1 MKIEQL
7 MSLSGENAAILDE
20 LYESY
25 SKDPNSVTNDWA
37 ELFRE
42 LESSNG
48 SVMYKRSDNGNGHH
62 TSAFRSSDDSNQTL
76 NYESSEHKKDS
87 SLADFGLVNLLNA
100 YRRQGH
106 LAAKLDPLGI
116 TQPDRS
122 FIDSKLAAIQSAD
135 LDKEVDSGVTNLGRS
150 KLKNIIDWFEKTYC
164 GSIGSEHYYLVNDE
178 EREWLQSKMEPV
190 ANSEPIPKGV
200 ALRLYE
206 KLFQADY
213 FENFLAKKFVGKKR
227 FSLEGGESTI
237 PMLDTIIEEAG
248 KHQMDGIVIGMAHR
262 GRLNVLVNT
271 IRKPAGLIFA
281 EFEEKFNP
289 STLDYGDVKY
299 HLGYSNKVMTMA
311 GKEIHLSLAFNPSHL
326 EAVDPV
332 IAGSVRARQ
341 TLSSDMDRSKW
352 MPIAIHGDAAFAGQ
366 GVVAETL
373 NLMNLD
379 GYTIGGTFHIV
390 INNQIGFTT
399 LPSESRSTI
408 YATDLAKGFQIPIF
422 HVNGDDPEAVYR
434 TVKLC
439 MEYRQRYKKDVIIDL
454 ICYRR
459 LGHNETDEPAFTQP
473 IMYEIIR
480 KHKKTVDLYEQ
491 ALLKRGDIT
500 QDEIDFIKDGSK
512 EGLELSFTK
521 AKELETAMQADTM
534 QGIWSKFSKEPL
546 DSETATTLLK
556 QQLDGIGTAL
566 TTYPQGFV
574 PHKGVQKV
582 IETRAKMAAG
592 EIPMDW
598 GFAESLSFGSIL
610 ENGFSIRLAGQ
621 DAQRGTFSHR
631 HAVIADTVTGSKYTP
646 LNHISSNQAKIE
658 VINSSLS
665 EFSCLGFEYGYSLAD
680 PNSLIIWEAQFG
692 DFANNAQVIFDQFLT
707 SSEYKWHRLSGLVV
721 LLPHG
726 YEGQG
731 PEHSSAR
738 LERFLQLCAGDNIQ
752 VCNCTSSAQ
761 YFHLLRRQILRSFRK
776 PLIIMSPKSLLR
788 HPDAGS
794 SLSDI
799 TTGAFR
805 KIVYDFEMKK
815 PDKIKKVLF
824 CSGKV
829 CYDLQRGMTE
839 AKRDDVAIVRVE
851 QLYPFPE
858 KELRE
863 AIALF
868 SNAKS
873 YVWVQEEPKNQGSW
887 HFIRDRLENLIL
899 DNLRLGYAGRKE
911 SPSPAAGHL
920 KIHNKE
926 QLELVA
932 EALA

>member
-1 MKIEQL
+1 MKIEHL
-7 MSLSGENAAILDE
+7 MSLSGENAVVLEE
-20 LYESY
+20 LYENYKSDPSSV
-25 SKDPNSVTNDWA
+25 SKDWNDF
-37 ELFRE
+37 FRE
-42 LESSNG
+42 LESGNG
-48 SVMYKRSDNGNGHH
+48 SHTSNNGNGHGNL
-62 TSAFRSSDDSNQTL
+62 SVEYA
-76 NYESSEHKKDS
+76 SSEHKADS
-87 SLADFGLVNLLNA
+87 SLADFGIINLLNA

-116 TQPDRS
+116 NKPNRE
-122 FIDSKLAAIQSAD
+122 FIDLKIRALKQSD
-135 LDKEVDSGVTNLGRS
+135 LDKEVDSGVPNLGRAKVS
-150 KLKNIIDWFEKTYC
+150 EIIDWFEKTYC
-164 GSIGSEHYYLVNDE
+164 GSIGSEHYYLVDDA
-178 EREWLQSKMEPV
+178 EREWLQGKMEPL
-190 ANSEPIPKGV
+190 ANSEPIDKGT
-200 ALRLYE
+200 ALRLFE

-213 FENFLAKKFVGKKR
+213 FENFLAKKYVGKKR

-237 PMLDTIIEEAG
+237 TLLDTVIEEAG
-248 KHQMDGIVIGMAHR
+248 KHSMDGLVLGMAHR
-262 GRLNVLVNT
+262 GRLNVLVNI

-299 HLGYSNKVMTMA
+299 HLGYSNKIMTRA
-311 GKEIHLSLAFNPSHL
+311 GKEVHISLAFNPSHL

-341 TLSSDMDRSKW
+341 SLSNDQDRSKW

-399 LPSESRSTI
+399 LPNESRSTL

-439 MEYRQRYKKDVIIDL
+439 MEYRQKFKKDVIIDL

-459 LGHNETDEPAFTQP
+459 LGHNETDEPSFTQP
-473 IMYEIIR
+473 QMYEIIR
-480 KHKKTVDLYEQ
+480 KHPKTVDLYEKR
-491 ALLKRGDIT
+491 LLLRGDIS
-500 QDEIDFIKDGSK
+500 QEELDFIKNGSK
-512 EGLELSFTK
+512 DGLEDSFNK
-521 AKELETAMQADTM
+521 AKEQETAMQVDTM
-534 QGIWSKFSKEPL
+534 QGVWSKYSKEPL
-546 DSETATTLLK
+546 DSDTATKLLNK
-556 QQLDGIGTAL
+556 QLEGISKAITN
-566 TTYPQGFV
+566 YPKDFV

-582 IETRAKMAAG
+582 FETRTKMASG

-598 GFAESLSFGSIL
+598 GFAEALSFGSIL
-610 ENGFSIRLAGQ
+610 ENGFPIRLAGQ

-631 HAVIADTVTGSKYTP
+631 HAVIADTLTGGKYTP
-646 LNHISSNQAKIE
+646 LNHISTKQAKIE

-665 EFSCLGFEYGYSLAD
+665 EFSCLGFEYGFSLAD
-680 PNSLIIWEAQFG
+680 PNSLVIWEAQFG
-692 DFANNAQVIFDQFLT
+692 DFANNAQVMFDQFLT
-707 SSEYKWHRLSGLVV
+707 SSEFKWHRLSGLVV

-752 VCNCTSSAQ
+752 VANCTTAAQ

-776 PLIIMSPKSLLR
+776 PLIIMSPKSMLR
-788 HPDAGS
+788 LPDAS
-794 SLSDI
+794 SNISEI
-799 TTGAFR
+799 TSGAFK
-805 KIVYDFEMKK
+805 KIIYDVEAIK
-815 PDKIKKVLF
+815 PAKIQKLVF

-829 CYDLQRGMTE
+829 YYDLKKGLE
-839 AKRDDVAIVRVE
+839 ESKNDSIAIIRVE
-851 QLYPFPE
+851 QLYPFPD
-858 KELRE
+858 KEIKE
-863 AIALF
+863 AIGIF

-873 YVWVQEEPKNQGSW
+873 FVWAQEEPKNQGSW
-887 HFIRDRLENLIL
+887 HFLQDRLESLLPN
-899 DNLRLGYAGRKE
+899 NSRLGYAGRKE
-911 SPSPAAGHL
+911 SASPAAGHL

-926 QLELVA
+926 QADLVK
-932 EALA
+932 EALS

>member
-7 MSLSGENAAILDE
+7 TSLSGENAGVLEE
-20 LYESY
+20 LYASY
-25 SKDPNSVTNDWA
+25 KQDPNSVSADWIDFFK
-37 ELFRE
+37 EVD
-42 LESSNG
+42 SSSGSVQVNG
-48 SVMYKRSDNGNGHH
+48 SL
-62 TSAFRSSDDSNQTL
+62 SSP
-76 NYESSEHKKDS
+76 NYESTEHRRDS
-87 SLADFGLVNLLNA
+87 SLADFGLLNLMNA

-116 TQPDRS
+116 TKPNRE
-122 FIDSKLAAIQSAD
+122 FIDLKIKALKQED
-135 LDKEVDSGVTNLGRS
+135 LDKEVDSGVPNLGKT
-150 KLKNIIDWFEKTYC
+150 KLKNVIDWFEKTYC
-164 GSIGSEHYYLVNDE
+164 GSIGSEHYYLMNDE

-190 ANSEPIPKGV
+190 ANSEPIDKKT

-213 FENFLAKKFVGKKR
+213 FENFLAKKYVGKKR

-237 PMLDTIIEEAG
+237 PLLDTVVEEAG
-248 KHQMDGIVIGMAHR
+248 KFNMDGIVIGMAHR

-289 STLDYGDVKY
+289 SSLDYGDVKY
-299 HLGYSNKVMTMA
+299 HLGYSNKIMTHY

-341 TLSSDMDRSKW
+341 NIVKDTDRSKW

-399 LPSESRSTI
+399 QPSESRSTI

-459 LGHNETDEPAFTQP
+459 LGHNETDEPSFTQP
-473 IMYEIIR
+473 MMYEVIR
-480 KHKKTVDLYEQ
+480 NHPKTVDIYEK
-491 ALLKRGDIT
+491 ALLKREDIT
-500 QDEIDFIKDGSK
+500 QEDIDFIKNGSIQ
-512 EGLELSFTK
+512 GLEDSFNR
-521 AKELETAMQADTM
+521 AKETDQAMVVDTM
-534 QGIWSKFSKEPL
+534 QGRWSKYTGEPL
-546 DSETATTLLK
+546 DSDTATILLSK
-556 QQLDGIGTAL
+556 QLDGISKAITS
-566 TTYPQGFV
+566 YPEGFV
-574 PHKGVQKV
+574 PHRGVQRV
-582 IETRAKMAAG
+582 IDSRMKMATG

-598 GFAESLSFGSIL
+598 GFAEALSFGSIL
-610 ENGFSIRLAGQ
+610 ENGFPIRLAGQ

-631 HAVIADTVTGSKYTP
+631 HAVIVDTKTDKSYTP
-646 LNHISSNQAKIE
+646 LNYISDKQAKLE

-665 EFSCLGFEYGYSLAD
+665 EFSCLGFEYGFSLAD
-680 PNSLIIWEAQFG
+680 PNTLVIWEAQFG
-692 DFANNAQVIFDQFLT
+692 DFANNAQVMFDQFLT
-707 SSEYKWHRLSGLVV
+707 SSEFKWHRHSGLVV

-738 LERFLQLCAGDNIQ
+738 LERFLQTCAADNIQ
-752 VCNCTSSAQ
+752 VSNCTTAGQ
-761 YFHLLRRQILRSFRK
+761 YFHLLRRQMLRKFRK
-776 PLIIMSPKSLLR
+776 PLIIMSPKSMLR
-788 HPDAGS
+788 LPEACS
-794 SLSDI
+794 NISEI
-799 TTGAFR
+799 TSGAF
-805 KIVYDFEMKK
+805 MKVIHDETVK
-815 PDKIKKVLF
+815 PEKIKKLVF

-829 CYDLQRGMTE
+829 YYDLVKGLE
-839 AKRDDVAIVRVE
+839 ESKREDITLVRVE

-858 KELRE
+858 EELKNV
-863 AIALF
+863 ISTF
-868 SNAKS
+868 NKVQS
-873 YVWVQEEPKNQGSW
+873 YTWCQEEPRNQGAW
-887 HFIRDRLENLIL
+887 LFIRDRLEPLI
-899 DNLRLGYAGRKE
+899 DSKFRLSYAGRKE
-911 SPSPAAGHL
+911 SPSPAAGHM
-920 KIHNKE
+920 KIHTKE
-926 QLELVA
+926 QADLVKQ
-932 EALA
+932 ALT